1 MTRALD
7 ERSARRKSAGLRFAI
22 RAVHDSCTKRPGE
35 PIESSTYTTG
45 LHRSWTLTPVPIFPQ
60 IPQTRTQYSHIF
72 LFSSHHISS
81 IMAAQQQEIKDSR
94 LDTVERHGYLF
105 GHPIAHSLS
114 PLLHQT
120 IYDGI
125 GLPWSQFPLD
135 STDMDLFLRLR
146 EDPRFYGAAVT
157 MPHKVAIL
165 PHLDVLTP
173 EARAVGAVNTLFL
186 RQDASGKRLFCGT
199 NTDVVGIRDSFYA
212 NVSDPDASFHGRPAL
227 VVGGGGA
234 ARSAVYALRTWMKA
248 SKVYLVNRD
257 REEVRAVIEEC
268 TARGYGDDNFTPKT
282 AAEKEARAVLE
293 CFLHKEHK
301 GAILE
306 MCYHP
311 SPWTEIAEISQR
323 EGWKVVLG
331 TEAMIYQGL
340 EQDKYW
346 TGREVGEMPV
356 QKVMEVIAGKLSEA
370 RL

>member
-1 MTRALD
+1 MAKQS
-7 ERSARRKSAGLRFAI
+7 EF
-22 RAVHDSCTKRPGE
+22 HE
-35 PIESSTYTTG
+35 P
-45 LHRSWTLTPVPIFPQ
+45 
-60 IPQTRTQYSHIF
+60 
-72 LFSSHHISS
+72 
-81 IMAAQQQEIKDSR
+81 SR

-120 IYDGI
+120 VYDGI

-135 STDMDLFLRLR
+135 SLDMDLFLRLR
-146 EDPRFYGAAVT
+146 EDPRFYGASVT

-165 PHLDVLTP
+165 KHLDGLTP
-173 EARAVGAVNTLFL
+173 EGASVGAVNTLFI
-186 RQDASGKRLFCGT
+186 RQDPETGKRLYMGT
-199 NTDVVGIRDSFYA
+199 NTDVVGIRDSFYH
-212 NVSDPDASFHGRPAL
+212 NVEDPDSCFHGRPAL

-257 REEVRAVIEEC
+257 RAEVKAVIDEC
-268 TARGYGDDNFTPKT
+268 TARGYGDDLVDVATVEQARELEGVGAIVACVPNFTPKT
-282 AAEKEARAVLE
+282 EDEKEARGVLE
-293 CFLHKEHK
+293 CFLQKSHK

-311 SPWTEIAEISQR
+311 SPWTEIAEISQKA
-323 EGWKVVLG
+323 GWKVILG
-331 TEAMIYQGL
+331 TEAMIYQGF

-346 TGREVGEMPV
+346 TGKTIEELPV
-356 QKVMEVIAGKLSEA
+356 KRVHEVIAAKLSEA